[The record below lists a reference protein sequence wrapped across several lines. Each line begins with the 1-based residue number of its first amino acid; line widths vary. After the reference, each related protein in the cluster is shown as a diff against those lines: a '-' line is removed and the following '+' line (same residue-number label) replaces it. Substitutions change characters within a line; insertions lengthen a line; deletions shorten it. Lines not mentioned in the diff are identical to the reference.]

1 MQRSASRKHSPL
13 HEPSPQPP
21 ASALCDHS
29 MHISGQRAR
38 RLAAAS
44 CGRAAHGWPR
54 QGGSHDQQSG
64 PGARRHRRGGLAGA
78 SARAAQ
84 QRSPRSDGFGRGRGR
99 IGGESEAPAWLSRL
113 GGAAQRR
120 RVAWDEGTNRRAA
133 ARAARGPPASVSLHN
148 GSGYT
153 TDPASMQLRCL
164 LCGRRIAR
172 IAHSGSRA
180 CSTHTPGVRKEFSGA
195 RPSSG
200 RLAAG
205 TA

>member
-29 MHISGQRAR
+29 MHISGQQAR

-164 LCGRRIAR
+164 LCGRRIAW
-172 IAHSGSRA
+172 A
-180 CSTHTPGVRKEFSGA
+180 GA
-195 RPSSG
+195 PRWLKPASV
-200 RLAAG
+200 AAAAPRCG
-205 TA
+205 AWAAEVHNGH